1 MKKID
6 ELLFEIR
13 KQDVKLWVEGDRLR
27 YKAPKDVLTPELLNE
42 VKERKAEI
50 ISFLR
55 HANSSVDTQ
64 LTSIQPIE
72 RNDNLPLSFAQQR
85 LWLLHQFE
93 PDSSSNNVPV
103 AVKLTGKLNIEILEK
118 SLTELVRRHEVLRTI
133 FPSQDGQPKLII
145 APTFTFK
152 LSPIDLRHLAVED
165 RDKEAFCL
173 ANQEACQPFDLAK
186 EILRVK
192 LFCLQD
198 DEHLLVWNMHCIV
211 CDGASSDVFYQ
222 DLTAIYAAFSVG
234 KPSPL
239 LDLAIQYVDFAHWQR
254 QWLQDEVLAKQINY
268 WKHKL
273 DNLSPAL
280 KLPFDRPRPIGVQ
293 TYKGDRRA
301 RMLPKNLN
309 DTLNNLSQQLG
320 VTLFMILMSAF
331 EIMLYRYC
339 GQEDILLSFASSGRT
354 HTETERIVGFF
365 SNTLLL
371 RNQISGELTFRQ
383 LLDRVRESSLEAY
396 THQDIPFE
404 KLIEELPPEQRQSR
418 SPLFQV
424 KFALNPPWS
433 NNRGMAQVE
442 LKDITFTSLFGY
454 IYHGKTKYDLI
465 LVMREQDEGLG
476 MV

>member
-103 AVKLTGKLNIEILEK
+103 AVKLTGKLNIKILEK

-133 FPSQDGQPKLII
+133 FPSQNGQPKLVITP
-145 APTFTFK
+145 AFAFK
-152 LSPIDLRHLAVED
+152 LSPIDLRHLTVED
-165 RDKEAFCL
+165 RDKEAFRL

-222 DLTAIYAAFSVG
+222 DLTAIYAAFSLG

-239 LDLAIQYVDFAHWQR
+239 
-254 QWLQDEVLAKQINY
+254 
-268 WKHKL
+268 
-273 DNLSPAL
+273 P
-280 KLPFDRPRPIGVQ
+280 
-293 TYKGDRRA
+293 
-301 RMLPKNLN
+301 
-309 DTLNNLSQQLG
+309 
-320 VTLFMILMSAF
+320 
-331 EIMLYRYC
+331 
-339 GQEDILLSFASSGRT
+339 
-354 HTETERIVGFF
+354 
-365 SNTLLL
+365 
-371 RNQISGELTFRQ
+371 
-383 LLDRVRESSLEAY
+383 
-396 THQDIPFE
+396 
-404 KLIEELPPEQRQSR
+404 
-418 SPLFQV
+418 
-424 KFALNPPWS
+424 
-433 NNRGMAQVE
+433 
-442 LKDITFTSLFGY
+442 
-454 IYHGKTKYDLI
+454 
-465 LVMREQDEGLG
+465 
-476 MV
+476 